1 MSIVIRNLNF
11 IYNPDT
17 PFEKKALKDINLTI
31 EKGDFFGI
39 IGGTGSGKSTL
50 VQHFNAL
57 IRPES
62 GKIMINGADPADKK
76 TDLRELRSKVG
87 MVFQYPEYQLF
98 AETVYEDVAFGLR
111 NYYKSKYKKQK
122 IKPDKE
128 QLEKQI
134 EEQVMEAIS
143 LVGLDYQQVKSKS
156 PFDLSG
162 GQKRRA
168 AIAGVIVTKPEILIL
183 DEPTAGLD
191 PRGKREIIAL
201 MHSLKQSCSPTII
214 MISHDMNEI
223 AANCTKV
230 AVINEGKI
238 ICVKTPTELFKDRQI
253 IAGTGLDIPEAVKL
267 QNMFEEKGIDIGQL
281 PFSAEM
287 AAEHILKAI
296 SRKENN

>member
-1 MSIVIRNLNF
+1 
-11 IYNPDT
+11 
-17 PFEKKALKDINLTI
+17 
-31 EKGDFFGI
+31 
-39 IGGTGSGKSTL
+39 
-50 VQHFNAL
+50 
-57 IRPES
+57 
-62 GKIMINGADPADKK
+62 
-76 TDLRELRSKVG
+76 
-87 MVFQYPEYQLF
+87 
-98 AETVYEDVAFGLR
+98 
-111 NYYKSKYKKQK
+111 
-122 IKPDKE
+122 
-128 QLEKQI
+128 
-134 EEQVMEAIS
+134 MEAIS

-287 AAEHILKAI
+287 ATEHILKAI